1 MNFSAESSKV
11 NLLSKG
17 QRNILRVPD
26 RLLRPSV
33 VVQSTSKSV
42 RIVRF
47 RLFSS
52 LNVRRLVSC
61 LRFGL
66 NSYVYAPK
74 DDVKHRSR
82 WRDLYSGEESK
93 ELSRLIDA
101 AKQHGIRFIYAL
113 SPGLD
118 LIYSGEK
125 DLHALQRKF
134 DQVCSFLLRRRR
146 RRRNV

>member
-1 MNFSAESSKV
+1 M
-11 NLLSKG
+11 
-17 QRNILRVPD
+17 
-26 RLLRPSV
+26 
-33 VVQSTSKSV
+33 
-42 RIVRF
+42 
-47 RLFSS
+47 FSS
-52 LNVRRLVSC
+52 VECFFSC

-82 WRDLYSGEESK
+82 WRDLYSSDESK

-101 AKQHGIRFIYAL
+101 AKEHGIRFIYAL

-118 LIYSGEK
+118 LIYSAEK

-134 DQVCSFLLRRRR
+134 DQVCSVLLETKRREGMFS
-146 RRRNV
+146 